1 MSFAP
6 GTKVRFHGRFLKST
20 GQQAGGEGQKVFTV
34 VECGC
39 AGCKDAAWP
48 TVAVDERRYGYDEPG
63 YFTDE
68 EKAAHPELKHRHIA
82 TSNLQPQDAQ
92 GRWVLRACYEP

>member
-1 MSFAP
+1 VSIAP

-39 AGCKDAAWP
+39 TACTDTAWP
-48 TVAVDERRYGYDEPG
+48 QVAVNERNVHYDEPD
-63 YFTDE
+63 YFSAE
-68 EKAAHPELKHRHIA
+68 EKAADPGLKHRHIA
-82 TSNLQPQDAQ
+82 VCNLQPQDAS
-92 GRWVLRACYEP
+92 GRWVQRAKYEP